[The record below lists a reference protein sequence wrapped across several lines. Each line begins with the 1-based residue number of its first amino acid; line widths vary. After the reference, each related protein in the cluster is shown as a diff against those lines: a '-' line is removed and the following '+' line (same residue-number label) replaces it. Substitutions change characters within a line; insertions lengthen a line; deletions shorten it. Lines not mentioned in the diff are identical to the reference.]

1 MSTSD
6 QAVLA
11 HYERIGAGLDAFLP
25 YLQPVTD
32 AILAHLPILPA
43 NTTILDL
50 ACGTG
55 EPGLSMAYRTPNVQ
69 LLGVD
74 AAESM
79 VTIARRKADQKKLGN
94 ARFEVMS
101 FSALPLGAG
110 SVDAVIARFGL
121 LYFGDPLASAFELSR
136 VLKSGGPFS
145 LAVWEKMHANTFL
158 DVAFR
163 TLSQQLKPEQMP
175 PFDKFD
181 ALAEPGQ
188 REQWLGEAGLSQ
200 INSELFSWNYDFPDF
215 ETIWE
220 LFAGPGM
227 AAALMEPLSETQRA
241 DMYQRMTALLA
252 LYRKPNGTYC
262 LPETCRLI
270 WGTR

>member
-1 MSTSD
+1 MTTSD

-11 HYERIGAGLDAFLP
+11 HYERIGAGLDTFLP

-32 AILAHLPILPA
+32 AVLAHLPVLPG
-43 NTTILDL
+43 NTTVLDL

-55 EPGLSMAYRTPNVQ
+55 EPGLSMAHRTPNVQ

-74 AAESM
+74 AAAGM
-79 VTIARRKADQKKLGN
+79 VAIARRKADLEKLGN

-101 FSALPLGAG
+101 FAALALGTG

-121 LYFGDPLASAFELSR
+121 LYFGDPVASAFELSR
-136 VLKSGGPFS
+136 VLKPGGPFS
-145 LAVWEKMHANTFL
+145 LAVWEKMHANTLL

-163 TLSQQLKPEQMP
+163 TLSQQLRPEQMP

-181 ALAEPGQ
+181 ALAEPGR
-188 REQWLGEAGLSQ
+188 RERWLGEAGLSQ
-200 INSELFSWNYDFPDF
+200 INSELFSWNYNFPDF
-215 ETIWE
+215 ETVWE

-227 AAALMEPLSETQRA
+227 AVELMMSLSETQRA
-241 DMYQRMTALLA
+241 DMRQHMTALLA
-252 LYRKPNGTYC
+252 PYRRPDGTYC

-270 WGTR
+270 WGAR